1 MQQHVDNVDNVE
13 DVDDEGDND
22 DDDDD
27 SSSGGVD
34 VNVFKYSQ
42 ISNERKSR

>member
-13 DVDDEGDND
+13 DVDDEGDN

-42 ISNERKSR
+42 ISNERKSK

>member
-13 DVDDEGDND
+13 DVDDEGDN